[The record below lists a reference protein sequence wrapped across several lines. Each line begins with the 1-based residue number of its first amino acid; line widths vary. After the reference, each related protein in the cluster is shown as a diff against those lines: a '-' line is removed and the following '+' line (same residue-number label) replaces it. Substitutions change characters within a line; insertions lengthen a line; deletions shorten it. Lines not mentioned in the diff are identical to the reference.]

1 MVTVDLPPDP
11 KSATRARALT
21 RDYLQSS
28 CPPEAIEVA
37 ALLVT
42 ELVTNAVL
50 HARTPIVVVVKSSPG
65 VVFLAV
71 NDEAAGDPIARDYAV
86 DAATGRGIKL
96 VRELSSRWGVDR
108 SDAGKRVWCEITFPT
123 MGESSID
130 GAART

>member
-11 KSATRARALT
+11 KSATRARTLT
-21 RDYLQSS
+21 RDFLESS

-37 ALLVT
+37 ALLIT

-50 HARTPIVVVVKSSPG
+50 HARTPIVVVVESSPG

-71 NDEAAGDPIARDYAV
+71 NDEAAGDPIARDYGV

-96 VRELSSRWGVDR
+96 VRELSSRWGVERLDP
-108 SDAGKRVWCEITFPT
+108 GKRVWCEITFPT
-123 MGESSID
+123 AESRAD
-130 GAART
+130 GGLGT

>member
-1 MVTVDLPPDP
+1 VVSLDLPPEP
-11 KSATRARALT
+11 KSATRARSLT
-21 RDYLQSS
+21 REYLQSS

-50 HARTPIVVVVKSSPG
+50 HARTPIVVVVDSSPG

-71 NDEAAGDPIARDYAV
+71 NDGSGVDPIAREYSV

-96 VRELSSRWGVDR
+96 VRELSTRWGVER
-108 SDAGKRVWCEITFPT
+108 SDDGKRVWCEITFPT
-123 MGESSID
+123 SAESRAD
-130 GAART
+130 GGVAK

>member
-1 MVTVDLPPDP
+1 VLSLDLPPEP
-11 KSATRARALT
+11 TSATRARTVT
-21 RDYLQSS
+21 RGYLQSS

-50 HARTPIVVVVKSSPG
+50 HARTPIIVVVESSPG
-65 VVFLAV
+65 AVFLAV
-71 NDEAAGDPIARDYAV
+71 NDGSRADPIARNYGV

-96 VRELSSRWGVDR
+96 VRELSTRWGVER

-123 MGESSID
+123 SAKSAAVSST
-130 GAART
+130 GT

>member
-1 MVTVDLPPDP
+1 VVTLDLPPEP
-11 KSATRARALT
+11 KSATRARSLT

-50 HARTPIVVVVKSSPG
+50 HARTPIVVVVDASPG

-71 NDEAAGDPIARDYAV
+71 NDGSGVEPITRDYSV
-86 DAATGRGIKL
+86 GAATGRGIKL
-96 VRELSSRWGVDR
+96 VRELSTRWGVER
-108 SDAGKRVWCEITFPT
+108 SDAGKRVWCEITFQT
-123 MGESSID
+123 SAESD
-130 GAART
+130 GGAGK

>member
-1 MVTVDLPPDP
+1 MVTLDLPPEP
-11 KSATRARALT
+11 KSATRARSLT

-28 CPPEAIEVA
+28 CPPEAIEIA

-50 HARTPIVVVVKSSPG
+50 HARTPIVVVVESSPG

-71 NDEAAGDPIARDYAV
+71 NDQASGDPIARDYGV

-96 VRELSSRWGVDR
+96 VRELSTRWGVDR
-108 SDAGKRVWCEITFPT
+108 SEAGKRVWCEITFPI
-123 MGESSID
+123 SAASNAD
-130 GAART
+130 GGG